1 MTGKD
6 FRFLDVTTFT
16 YKTSKKFY
24 IEQLF
29 QCIDNKLRYKLH
41 VEVTHKSKEPK
52 TLLLLL
58 VLIISCLPANIN
70 EDINVALSSLPWVYR
85 GYV

>member
-16 YKTSKKFY
+16 YKTSKKFD
-24 IEQLF
+24 IVQLF
-29 QCIDNKLRYKLH
+29 QCIDNKLRYKL
-41 VEVTHKSKEPK
+41 EVTQKSKESK

-58 VLIISCLPANIN
+58 VMIISCLFANIN
-70 EDINVALSSLPWVYR
+70 EDMNVALISLPWVYR

>member
-16 YKTSKKFY
+16 YKTSKKFD

-41 VEVTHKSKEPK
+41 VEVTQKSKEPK